1 MELYSKRFDKYEA
14 LISRLAITLKQKGT
28 LMKKRKSKAQTLVI
42 DVALILGLAVAAIV
56 FAVHGLNTK
65 IPSFF

>member
-1 MELYSKRFDKYEA
+1 
-14 LISRLAITLKQKGT
+14 
-28 LMKKRKSKAQTLVI
+28 MKTRKSKAQTLVI
-42 DVALILGLAVAAIV
+42 DVALILGLVVAAIV

>member
-1 MELYSKRFDKYEA
+1 MDMRFLSHIQLSSLKHRGTVMKR
-14 LISRLAITLKQKGT
+14 
-28 LMKKRKSKAQTLVI
+28 RKSKAQTLVI
-42 DVALILGLAVAAIV
+42 DVALILGLVVAAIV